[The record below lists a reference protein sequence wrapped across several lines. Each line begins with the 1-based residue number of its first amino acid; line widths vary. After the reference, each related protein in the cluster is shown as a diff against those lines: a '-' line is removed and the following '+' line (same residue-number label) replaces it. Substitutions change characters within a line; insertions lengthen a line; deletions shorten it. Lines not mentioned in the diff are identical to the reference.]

1 MYVFFLGLFDTVM
14 IDSACNMKGSMLQSW
29 RLMSLVDFIAFMYQI

>member
-1 MYVFFLGLFDTVM
+1 MYVFFLGLFDTIM
-14 IDSACNMKGSMLQSW
+14 IDGACKMKGSMLQSW